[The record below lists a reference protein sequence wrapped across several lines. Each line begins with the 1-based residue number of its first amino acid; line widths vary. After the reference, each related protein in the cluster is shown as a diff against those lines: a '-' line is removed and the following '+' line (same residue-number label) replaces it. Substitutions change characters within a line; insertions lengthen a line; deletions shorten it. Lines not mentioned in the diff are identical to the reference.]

1 MVAPGFRSRIATG
14 LLVAAVVMPVPVGA
28 GTATASDRQS
38 APVDRSPNLIR
49 PSDSPDGDVL
59 DDVEPLGFGLDD
71 FAADDRLSEL
81 SPADGPAGAGHAGH
95 PGAPARLR
103 ELPDRFDGLPYAL
116 GGFPHWPSHRPGH
129 GRWHWHHHHHPF
141 GPGSYGPYRDD
152 FPSAGGRRTGPRDA
166 DRAHPRPGRHGPSS
180 KRHAPSASASHAAGP
195 ARPSP
200 SHRVSV
206 AERRTERPYEK
217 LPPLPTPS
225 ATQKG
230 APSPG
235 TTDGEAEA
243 TPGPYAMEVPQAPVE
258 RVLPMGAGL
267 ALTGLGLAFLG
278 LRLRRR

>member
-49 PSDSPDGDVL
+49 PDDSPDGGVP

-71 FAADDRLSEL
+71 FAGDDRLSEF
-81 SPADGPAGAGHAGH
+81 SPADGQGGAGRGHAGH
-95 PGAPARLR
+95 PGAPARLS
-103 ELPDRFDGLPYAL
+103 ELPDRFDGLPF
-116 GGFPHWPSHRPGH
+116 GGFPYRPWHRPGH
-129 GRWHWHHHHHPF
+129 GRWHHHHHPF
-141 GPGSYGPYRDD
+141 GPGFYGPYRDD
-152 FPSAGGRRTGPRDA
+152 FPSAGGRRPGLRDA
-166 DRAHPRPGRHGPSS
+166 DRAHPRPARHGPSS
-180 KRHAPSASASHAAGP
+180 KRHTPSASASHATAAP

-206 AERRTERPYEK
+206 AERRSERPYEK

-235 TTDGEAEA
+235 TTDGEADA